1 MSAHPRQFMLAAA
14 LLLGVS
20 GCAGTEQDLSGS
32 ALDEAQSVE
41 PTRIALRSGTSASA
55 DEIDGY
61 CENGVGVYL
70 SAAGDA
76 AELTLY
82 LVPPATQV
90 TFEHP
95 ALRLSVAQSD
105 GATTD
110 RYEFD
115 SVTLQA
121 GESRVLTKQADGKLM
136 AAAAEL
142 TVQ

>member
-1 MSAHPRQFMLAAA
+1 
-14 LLLGVS
+14 V
-20 GCAGTEQDLSGS
+20 EEELSGP
-32 ALDEAQSVE
+32 ALDEAQAVV
-41 PTRIALRSGTSASA
+41 PARVALRSGTSTAA

-70 SAAGDA
+70 SAAGDS

-82 LVPPATQV
+82 LVPPATRA

-95 ALRLSVAQSD
+95 ALRLSVAQPE
-105 GATTD
+105 GAITD
-110 RYEFD
+110 RHEFE
-115 SVTLQA
+115 SVTLQV
-121 GESRVLTKQADGKLM
+121 GESRVLSRQAQGKLM